1 MDIHSFISIFCEKE
15 ITSFL
20 VFYKI
25 QISRKGGY
33 IKSALIQSINAM
45 KLKRRNAKKEE
56 KHVKKFKKVLSLVLA
71 MAMILPLFPTPEVY
85 AEEAN
90 SQFSVS
96 KSGTGT
102 GTIMVNDSDIGE
114 SFNQTYHI
122 GETIKVNAKASEG
135 SIIDYVK
142 VTNGEKEE
150 NISYDE
156 MSEYSKTFTANAD
169 DMKVEVS
176 FIKKKTEQKSETA
189 NSQNGIQQENSVPNS
204 ESEKAEEPI
213 KETTKKYTD
222 RSEVIGTATVVS
234 KEDLEKKDDGFAFF
248 SAQGSIATITPGK
261 NHAYGSWGTCEFDV
275 KTQTGNHLGFCAE
288 PNSGTPS
295 GNFQVSILDDSIE
308 RNANIKAAVLCYVIP
323 ELYEGL
329 GKNIYNEKDNNTYA
343 YCHALIG
350 YLYNGS
356 LTGLSASM
364 ANGVKMMRDA
374 VNYQRQTNPT
384 LISYMQ
390 KYKVY
395 IAYNNLQDIVWVEK
409 NEKGGLSISKK
420 SADST
425 LTDANANYSL
435 AGAEYG
441 IYTDSNCTNKVKTI
455 TTDASGYA
463 ATLDDELDFG
473 TYYVKEIKPSKGY
486 ELDTKVYT
494 CTISSSGSA
503 SINRVVS
510 KEPPKSG
517 KIKLEKTSAK
527 PDVTDGNNNYSL
539 AGAEYSVYRN
549 SACTDFVDK
558 VITDDKGKG
567 FLDNLPLGTYYVKE
581 TKASLGYTLDKT
593 VYTVE
598 ITNGDTAVI
607 EKTVNSKETPLLDP
621 TAILLK
627 KVDSETGNGTPQGSA
642 SLADAQF
649 RVKYYSE
656 MMDTDPATSGHTAKK
671 TWILKTDSKGFLA
684 LDDEH
689 KVSGDSFY
697 MASDGK
703 TPALPYGTLTF
714 EEIKA
719 PNGYLINP
727 TIIVCK
733 IDKTQSGGIVYQ
745 EPIQKENVLKMDIE
759 KIQAGTSKPIKGVVF
774 EHTKPDGSKE
784 TLTTDESGQLSFKG
798 LQWGNHTVKEISA
811 PDGYSLNT
819 NKITFTVGTDNK
831 ITITSKGTETDTNG
845 NIKITVTKDGN
856 ISAVVEDKPAPYD
869 LLIHKVNEKDKVLE
883 GAEFTLYSDAECKQ
897 EIAKAV
903 SKSDGTLRF
912 DDLIVGKTYYL
923 KETKAPEGYRI
934 PVNPDGSDIVY
945 TIKAESVPVDNLFKV
960 IINGKEYDSSS
971 TGAFKVTG
979 TKADRVVDMTITNH
993 TTKKLPETGSYWMI
1007 PILII
1012 GAGLMIYGMRK
1023 TKNPHGD
1030 DEEKTM
1036 DTKKEE

>member
-733 IDKTQSGGIVYQ
+733 IDKTQSRGIVYQ

-971 TGAFKVTG
+971 TGAFKITG

>member
-1 MDIHSFISIFCEKE
+1 M
-15 ITSFL
+15 
-20 VFYKI
+20 
-25 QISRKGGY
+25 
-33 IKSALIQSINAM
+33 
-45 KLKRRNAKKEE
+45 
-56 KHVKKFKKVLSLVLA
+56 KKFKKVLSLVLA

-114 SFNQTYHI
+114 SFNQTYNI

-189 NSQNGIQQENSVPNS
+189 NSQNGLQEENAVPNS
-204 ESEKAEEPI
+204 KSENEKTEEPVE
-213 KETTKKYTD
+213 ETTKKYTD

-234 KEDLEKKDDGFAFF
+234 KEDLENKDGGVALF

-261 NHAYGSWGTCEFDV
+261 NHSYGSWGTCEFDV
-275 KTQTGNHLGFCAE
+275 RTQTGNHLGFCAE

-323 ELYEGL
+323 ELYEAL

-420 SADST
+420 SADSN
-425 LTDANANYSL
+425 LTNANSNYSL

-455 TTDASGYA
+455 TTDSNGYA
-463 ATLDDELDFG
+463 ATSDEELDFG
-473 TYYVKEIKPSKGY
+473 TYYVKEIKASQGY
-486 ELDTKVYT
+486 ELDPKVYT
-494 CTISSSGSA
+494 CTIASSGSA
-503 SINRVVS
+503 SINRVES

-517 KIKLEKTSAK
+517 KIELEKTSAK
-527 PDVTDGNNNYSL
+527 PDVTNGNDNYSL

-558 VITDDKGKG
+558 IVTDDKGKG
-567 FLDNLPLGTYYVKE
+567 SLDNLPLGTYYVKE
-581 TKASLGYTLDKT
+581 TKASSGYTLDKT
-593 VYTVE
+593 IYTVD
-598 ITNGDTAVI
+598 ITSGDTAVI

-656 MMDTDPATSGHTAKK
+656 TMDTDPATSGHTAKK

-697 MASDGK
+697 MDSDGK

-784 TLTTDESGQLSFKG
+784 TLTTDENGQLSFKG
-798 LQWGNHTVKEISA
+798 LQWGEHTVKEISA

-1030 DEEKTM
+1030 DEDKTM

>member
-1 MDIHSFISIFCEKE
+1 M
-15 ITSFL
+15 
-20 VFYKI
+20 
-25 QISRKGGY
+25 
-33 IKSALIQSINAM
+33 
-45 KLKRRNAKKEE
+45 
-56 KHVKKFKKVLSLVLA
+56 KKFKKVLSLVLA

-114 SFNQTYHI
+114 SFNQTYNI

-135 SIIDYVK
+135 SIIDSVK

-189 NSQNGIQQENSVPNS
+189 NSQNGLQEENAVPNS
-204 ESEKAEEPI
+204 KSENEKTEEPVE
-213 KETTKKYTD
+213 ETTKKYTD

-234 KEDLEKKDDGFAFF
+234 KEDLENKDGGVALF

-261 NHAYGSWGTCEFDV
+261 NHSYGSWGTCEFDV
-275 KTQTGNHLGFCAE
+275 RTQTGNHLGFCAE

-323 ELYEGL
+323 ELYEAL

-420 SADST
+420 SADSN
-425 LTDANANYSL
+425 LTNANSNYSL

-455 TTDASGYA
+455 TTDSNGYA
-463 ATLDDELDFG
+463 ATSDEELDFG
-473 TYYVKEIKPSKGY
+473 TYYVKEIKASQGY
-486 ELDTKVYT
+486 ELDPKVYT
-494 CTISSSGSA
+494 CTIASSGSA
-503 SINRVVS
+503 SINRVES

-517 KIKLEKTSAK
+517 KIELEKTSAK
-527 PDVTDGNNNYSL
+527 PDVTNGNDNYSL

-558 VITDDKGKG
+558 IVTDDKGKG
-567 FLDNLPLGTYYVKE
+567 SLDNLPLGTYYVKE
-581 TKASLGYTLDKT
+581 TKASSGYTLDKT
-593 VYTVE
+593 IYTVD
-598 ITNGDTAVI
+598 ITSGDTAVI

-784 TLTTDESGQLSFKG
+784 TLTTDENGQLSFKG

-1030 DEEKTM
+1030 DEDKTM

>member
-1 MDIHSFISIFCEKE
+1 
-15 ITSFL
+15 
-20 VFYKI
+20 
-25 QISRKGGY
+25 
-33 IKSALIQSINAM
+33 
-45 KLKRRNAKKEE
+45 
-56 KHVKKFKKVLSLVLA
+56 VKKFKKVLSLVLA

-114 SFNQTYHI
+114 SFNQTYNI

-189 NSQNGIQQENSVPNS
+189 NSQNGLQEENAVPNS
-204 ESEKAEEPI
+204 KSENEKTEKPVE
-213 KETTKKYTD
+213 ETTKKYTD

-234 KEDLEKKDDGFAFF
+234 KEDLENKDGGVALF

-261 NHAYGSWGTCEFDV
+261 NHSYGSWGTCEFDV
-275 KTQTGNHLGFCAE
+275 RTQTGNHLGFCAE

-323 ELYEGL
+323 ELYEAL

-420 SADST
+420 SADSN
-425 LTDANANYSL
+425 LTNANSNYSL

-455 TTDASGYA
+455 TTDSNGYA
-463 ATLDDELDFG
+463 ATSDEELDFG
-473 TYYVKEIKPSKGY
+473 TYYVKEIKASQGY
-486 ELDTKVYT
+486 ELDPKVYT
-494 CTISSSGSA
+494 CTIASSGSA
-503 SINRVVS
+503 SINRVES

-517 KIKLEKTSAK
+517 KIELEKTSAK
-527 PDVTDGNNNYSL
+527 PDVTNGNDNYSL

-558 VITDDKGKG
+558 IVTDDKGKG
-567 FLDNLPLGTYYVKE
+567 SLDNLPLGTYYVKE
-581 TKASLGYTLDKT
+581 TKASSGYTLDKT
-593 VYTVE
+593 IYTVD
-598 ITNGDTAVI
+598 ITSGDTAVI

-621 TAILLK
+621 TEILLK

-784 TLTTDESGQLSFKG
+784 TLTTDENGQLSFKG

-1023 TKNPHGD
+1023 TKNTHGD
-1030 DEEKTM
+1030 DEDKTM

>member
-971 TGAFKVTG
+971 TGAFKITG

>member
-1 MDIHSFISIFCEKE
+1 M
-15 ITSFL
+15 
-20 VFYKI
+20 
-25 QISRKGGY
+25 
-33 IKSALIQSINAM
+33 
-45 KLKRRNAKKEE
+45 
-56 KHVKKFKKVLSLVLA
+56 KKFKKVLSLVLA

-114 SFNQTYHI
+114 SFNQTYNI

-189 NSQNGIQQENSVPNS
+189 NSQNGLQEENAVPNS
-204 ESEKAEEPI
+204 KSENEKTEEPVE
-213 KETTKKYTD
+213 ETTKKYTD

-234 KEDLEKKDDGFAFF
+234 KEDLENKDGGVALF

-261 NHAYGSWGTCEFDV
+261 NHSYGSWGTCEFDV
-275 KTQTGNHLGFCAE
+275 RTQTGNHLGFCAE

-323 ELYEGL
+323 ELYEAL

-420 SADST
+420 SADSN
-425 LTDANANYSL
+425 LTNANSNYSL

-455 TTDASGYA
+455 TTDSNGYA
-463 ATLDDELDFG
+463 ATSDEELDFG
-473 TYYVKEIKPSKGY
+473 TYYVKEIKASQGY
-486 ELDTKVYT
+486 ELDPKVYT
-494 CTISSSGSA
+494 CTIASSGSA
-503 SINRVVS
+503 SINRVES

-517 KIKLEKTSAK
+517 KIELEKTSAK
-527 PDVTDGNNNYSL
+527 PDVTNGNDNYSL

-558 VITDDKGKG
+558 IVTDDKGKG
-567 FLDNLPLGTYYVKE
+567 SLDNLPLGTYYVKE
-581 TKASLGYTLDKT
+581 TKASSGYTLDKT
-593 VYTVE
+593 IYTVD
-598 ITNGDTAVI
+598 ITSGDTAVI

-649 RVKYYSE
+649 RVKYYPA
-656 MMDTDPATSGHTAKK
+656 MMDTDPAISGHTPEKM
-671 TWILKTDSKGFLA
+671 WIMKTDIEGFVI

-784 TLTTDESGQLSFKG
+784 TLTTDENGQLSFKG

>member
-1 MDIHSFISIFCEKE
+1 M
-15 ITSFL
+15 
-20 VFYKI
+20 
-25 QISRKGGY
+25 
-33 IKSALIQSINAM
+33 
-45 KLKRRNAKKEE
+45 
-56 KHVKKFKKVLSLVLA
+56 KKFKKVLSLVLA

-114 SFNQTYHI
+114 SFNQTYNI

-135 SIIDYVK
+135 SIIDSVK

-189 NSQNGIQQENSVPNS
+189 NSQNGLQEENAVPNS
-204 ESEKAEEPI
+204 KSENEKTEEPVE
-213 KETTKKYTD
+213 ETTKKYTD

-234 KEDLEKKDDGFAFF
+234 KEDLENKDGGVALF

-261 NHAYGSWGTCEFDV
+261 NHSYGSWGTCEFDV
-275 KTQTGNHLGFCAE
+275 RTQTGNHLGFCAE

-323 ELYEGL
+323 ELYEAL

-420 SADST
+420 SADSN
-425 LTDANANYSL
+425 LTNANSNYSL

-455 TTDASGYA
+455 TTDSNGYA
-463 ATLDDELDFG
+463 ATSDEELDFG
-473 TYYVKEIKPSKGY
+473 TYYVKEIKASQGY
-486 ELDTKVYT
+486 ELDPKVYT
-494 CTISSSGSA
+494 CTIASSGSA
-503 SINRVVS
+503 SINRVES

-517 KIKLEKTSAK
+517 KIELEKTSAK
-527 PDVTDGNNNYSL
+527 PDVTNGNDNYSL

-558 VITDDKGKG
+558 IVTDDKGKG
-567 FLDNLPLGTYYVKE
+567 SLDNLPLGTYYVKE
-581 TKASLGYTLDKT
+581 TKASSGYTLDKT
-593 VYTVE
+593 IYTVD
-598 ITNGDTAVI
+598 ITSGDTAVI

-733 IDKTQSGGIVYQ
+733 IDKTQRGGIVYQ

-784 TLTTDESGQLSFKG
+784 TLTTDENGQLSFKG

-1030 DEEKTM
+1030 DEDKTM

>member
-1 MDIHSFISIFCEKE
+1 M
-15 ITSFL
+15 
-20 VFYKI
+20 
-25 QISRKGGY
+25 
-33 IKSALIQSINAM
+33 
-45 KLKRRNAKKEE
+45 
-56 KHVKKFKKVLSLVLA
+56 KKFKKVLSLVLA

-114 SFNQTYHI
+114 SFNQTYNI

-135 SIIDYVK
+135 SIIDYIK

-189 NSQNGIQQENSVPNS
+189 NSQNGLQEENAVPNS
-204 ESEKAEEPI
+204 KSENEKTEEPVE
-213 KETTKKYTD
+213 ETTKKYTD

-234 KEDLEKKDDGFAFF
+234 KEDLENKDGGVALF

-261 NHAYGSWGTCEFDV
+261 NHSYGSWGTCEFDV
-275 KTQTGNHLGFCAE
+275 RTQTGNHLGFCAE

-323 ELYEGL
+323 ELYEAL

-420 SADST
+420 SADSN
-425 LTDANANYSL
+425 LTNANSNYSL

-455 TTDASGYA
+455 TTDSNGYA
-463 ATLDDELDFG
+463 ATSDEELDFG
-473 TYYVKEIKPSKGY
+473 TYYVKEIKASQGY
-486 ELDTKVYT
+486 ELDPKVYT
-494 CTISSSGSA
+494 CTIASSGSA
-503 SINRVVS
+503 SINRVES

-517 KIKLEKTSAK
+517 KIELEKTSAK
-527 PDVTDGNNNYSL
+527 PDVTNGNDNYSL

-558 VITDDKGKG
+558 IVTDDKGKG
-567 FLDNLPLGTYYVKE
+567 SLDNLPLGTYYVKE
-581 TKASLGYTLDKT
+581 TKASSGYTLDKT
-593 VYTVE
+593 IYTVD
-598 ITNGDTAVI
+598 ITSGDTAVI

-621 TAILLK
+621 IAILLK

-784 TLTTDESGQLSFKG
+784 TLTTDENGQLSFKG

-1030 DEEKTM
+1030 DEDKTM

>member
-1 MDIHSFISIFCEKE
+1 MEDRGRSSRTYENRRTYGKSRGRRPSDNRSSGRPSDNHPPRRQRTPAERARMRRRRKRQRMIRFVLLIILIIVAIAGIILWKRYSPSKE
-15 ITSFL
+15 Q
-20 VFYKI
+20 Y
-25 QISRKGGY
+25 
-33 IKSALIQSINAM
+33 
-45 KLKRRNAKKEE
+45 
-56 KHVKKFKKVLSLVLA
+56 
-71 MAMILPLFPTPEVY
+71 
-85 AEEAN
+85 
-90 SQFSVS
+90 
-96 KSGTGT
+96 
-102 GTIMVNDSDIGE
+102 
-114 SFNQTYHI
+114 
-122 GETIKVNAKASEG
+122 
-135 SIIDYVK
+135 
-142 VTNGEKEE
+142 
-150 NISYDE
+150 
-156 MSEYSKTFTANAD
+156 
-169 DMKVEVS
+169 DMK
-176 FIKKKTEQKSETA
+176 KYY
-189 NSQNGIQQENSVPNS
+189 GI
-204 ESEKAEEPI
+204 
-213 KETTKKYTD
+213 
-222 RSEVIGTATVVS
+222 
-234 KEDLEKKDDGFAFF
+234 
-248 SAQGSIATITPGK
+248 
-261 NHAYGSWGTCEFDV
+261 
-275 KTQTGNHLGFCAE
+275 
-288 PNSGTPS
+288 
-295 GNFQVSILDDSIE
+295 
-308 RNANIKAAVLCYVIP
+308 
-323 ELYEGL
+323 
-329 GKNIYNEKDNNTYA
+329 EKDGQVGITVDNKVVEA
-343 YCHALIG
+343 EGKLAG
-350 YLYNGS
+350 G
-356 LTGLSASM
+356 
-364 ANGVKMMRDA
+364 
-374 VNYQRQTNPT
+374 
-384 LISYMQ
+384 
-390 KYKVY
+390 KVY
-395 IAYNNLQDIVWVEK
+395 VAYNNLQDIVWIEK

-441 IYTDSNCTNKVKTI
+441 IYTNSNCTNKVKTI

-527 PDVTDGNNNYSL
+527 PDVTDGNDNYSL

-558 VITDDKGKG
+558 IVTDDKGKG
-567 FLDNLPLGTYYVKE
+567 SLDNLPLGTYYVKE
-581 TKASLGYTLDKT
+581 TKASKGYGLDT
-593 VYTVE
+593 TIYTVDV
-598 ITNGDTAVI
+598 TSGNTAVI
-607 EKTVNSKETPLLDP
+607 EKTINSKEIPILDP
-621 TAILLK
+621 VTIILR
-627 KVDSETGNGTPQGSA
+627 KVDSETGQGTPKGS
-642 SLADAQF
+642 SLENAQF
-649 RVKYYSE
+649 RVKYYPVI
-656 MMDTDPATSGHTAKK
+656 MDTDPAKSGHTPTK
-671 TWILKTDSKGFLA
+671 TWIMKTDIEGFIMLNDA
-684 LDDEH
+684 H
-689 KVSGDSFY
+689 KVSGDEFFY
-697 MASDGK
+697 SPTGSVG
-703 TPALPYGTLTF
+703 LPYGTLTF

-719 PNGYLINP
+719 PNGYLLNP
-727 TIIVCK
+727 TIIVSK
-733 IDKTQSGGIVYQ
+733 IASTSSSNIVYN
-745 EPIQKENVLKMDIE
+745 EPTQKENALKINV
-759 KIQAGTSKPIKGVVF
+759 KKVQAGTSKPIERVIF
-774 EHTKPDGSKE
+774 EHKKPNGYTERMS
-784 TLTTDESGQLSFKG
+784 TDENGNLSFKA
-798 LQWGNHTVKEISA
+798 LQWGNHEIREILS

-1030 DEEKTM
+1030 DEDKTM

>member
-350 YLYNGS
+350 YLYSGS

-364 ANGVKMMRDA
+364 ANGVKMMRDT
-374 VNYQRQTNPT
+374 VNAHRQTNPT
-384 LISYMQ
+384 LISYMKRYQ
-390 KYKVY
+390 VY
-395 IAYNNLQDIVWVEK
+395 VAYNNLQDIVWVEK

-420 SADST
+420 SADSN
-425 LTDANANYSL
+425 LTNANSNYSL

-1030 DEEKTM
+1030 DEDKTM

>member
-1 MDIHSFISIFCEKE
+1 M
-15 ITSFL
+15 
-20 VFYKI
+20 
-25 QISRKGGY
+25 
-33 IKSALIQSINAM
+33 
-45 KLKRRNAKKEE
+45 
-56 KHVKKFKKVLSLVLA
+56 KKFKKVLSLVLA

-114 SFNQTYHI
+114 SFNQTYNI

-189 NSQNGIQQENSVPNS
+189 NSQNGLQEENAVPNS
-204 ESEKAEEPI
+204 KSENEKTEKPVE
-213 KETTKKYTD
+213 ETTKKYTD

-234 KEDLEKKDDGFAFF
+234 KEDLENKDGGVALF

-261 NHAYGSWGTCEFDV
+261 NHSYGSWGTCEFDV
-275 KTQTGNHLGFCAE
+275 RTQTGNHLGFCAE

-323 ELYEGL
+323 ELYEAL

-420 SADST
+420 SADSN
-425 LTDANANYSL
+425 LTNANSNYSL

-455 TTDASGYA
+455 TTDSNGYA
-463 ATLDDELDFG
+463 ATSDEELDFG
-473 TYYVKEIKPSKGY
+473 TYYVKEIKASQGY
-486 ELDTKVYT
+486 ELDPKVYT
-494 CTISSSGSA
+494 CTIASSGSA
-503 SINRVVS
+503 SINRVES

-517 KIKLEKTSAK
+517 KIELEKTSAK
-527 PDVTDGNNNYSL
+527 PDVTNGNDNYSL

-558 VITDDKGKG
+558 IVTDDKGKG
-567 FLDNLPLGTYYVKE
+567 SLDNLPLGTYYVKE
-581 TKASLGYTLDKT
+581 TKASSGYTLDKT
-593 VYTVE
+593 IYTVD
-598 ITNGDTAVI
+598 ITSGDTAVI

-621 TAILLK
+621 TEILLK

-784 TLTTDESGQLSFKG
+784 TLTTDENGQLSFKG

-1023 TKNPHGD
+1023 TKNTHGD
-1030 DEEKTM
+1030 DEDKTM